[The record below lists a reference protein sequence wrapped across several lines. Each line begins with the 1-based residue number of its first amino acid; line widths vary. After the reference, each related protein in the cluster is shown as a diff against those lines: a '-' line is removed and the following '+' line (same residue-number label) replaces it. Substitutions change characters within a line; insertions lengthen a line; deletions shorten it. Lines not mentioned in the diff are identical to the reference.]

1 MPVTLSSYRRLTNS
15 PRQDLR
21 PRISPEGSRI
31 AFTSNRDGNYEIYV
45 MKLDGSGLVRLTDNV
60 EQDDFPVWDPDGK
73 SLIVVSERDGQSDLY
88 RIPASTF

>member
-1 MPVTLSSYRRLTNS
+1 
-15 PRQDLR
+15 
-21 PRISPEGSRI
+21 
-31 AFTSNRDGNYEIYV
+31 